1 MRDTVNSRLRRLLNK
16 CKARNDVASELER
29 EQGPVVEA
37 LKLFRAE
44 IEKRKDKR
52 RVSKLKAAMDGDM
65 GTFRRLSAQGGMY
78 RCVFCMLS
86 VNYIN
91 LRLMSVVL
99 VITTPMTRL

>member
-78 RCVFCMLS
+78 R
-86 VNYIN
+86 
-91 LRLMSVVL
+91 
-99 VITTPMTRL
+99 